1 MFENLPELENF
12 MQEDTK
18 TAITST
24 ARYICDKFERIHDTF
39 FKKNMVVFL
48 KSYWSTRA
56 KSLRWYYLSVDILE
70 LYFFHVVVNCIC
82 RTSLYNLMMLTSECH
97 SLDILFSSYL
107 LQAFTCSKSTI
118 KTLENYLKY
127 VRS

>member
-24 ARYICDKFERIHDTF
+24 ARYIRDKFERIHDTF

-48 KSYWSTRA
+48 KSY
-56 KSLRWYYLSVDILE
+56 
-70 LYFFHVVVNCIC
+70 
-82 RTSLYNLMMLTSECH
+82 
-97 SLDILFSSYL
+97 
-107 LQAFTCSKSTI
+107 
-118 KTLENYLKY
+118 
-127 VRS
+127 